1 MKTLQKRHQRGGV
14 TLIVTIAVAVIVA
27 AILIVHFL
35 SRMKPPEVK
44 TFQELVTRVES
55 LNSQISERE
64 QSIIGLVDKYNE
76 SHPGGEID
84 TTGMSSMGMSD
95 DQAELLAAKVAE
107 EQDISYRG
115 MLQDIIDLSGEIDR
129 ISEEMEEVR
138 SRLHPP
144 RAVEK
149 GDSHIRICLDF
160 LSEDIGLDEAE
171 ALRLIEREAMIPE
184 LLPGFE
190 VWNYYGDGIFGTF
203 VTQGSAKVSPNAL
216 RRATKRRIDAERQ
229 NLIQARNQKQQE
241 VDELEARKTEILQ
254 QLRNLEEERQAMM
267 SQMTTMAQS
276 NDSLAAELNSLRYY
290 ADTFRN
296 LEREG
301 AIRKPALGKWQTGD
315 LRAVTLHSTVDL
327 RLEDRFV
334 VTASSV
340 GLDRISKVLLFP
352 RYYKDNSDYRV
363 EISDDRSSATVILQR
378 PEKFN
383 LAQLIVA
390 VN

>member
-1 MKTLQKRHQRGGV
+1 MKALQTRHQRGGV
-14 TLIVTIAVAVIVA
+14 TLVVTIAVAVIVA
-27 AILIVHFL
+27 AILVVHFL

-44 TFQELVTRVES
+44 TFQELVTRVET
-55 LNSQISERE
+55 LNSQISDRE
-64 QSIIGLVDKYNE
+64 QSILQLVSKYNE

-95 DQAELLAAKVAE
+95 DQAELLAARVAE
-107 EQDISYRG
+107 EKDISYRG
-115 MLQDIIDLSGEIDR
+115 MLQDIIDLNAEIGR
-129 ISEEMEEVR
+129 IGDEMEEIR
-138 SRLHPP
+138 SRLRPP
-144 RAVEK
+144 HAVQE
-149 GDSHIRICLDF
+149 GDSHIRISLDF
-160 LSEDIGLDEAE
+160 LTSEIGLSEEE

-184 LLPGFE
+184 LMPGFE
-190 VWNYYGDGIFGTF
+190 VWNYYGEGVFGTF
-203 VTQGSAKVSPNAL
+203 VTQGTAKVSPNEL

-241 VDELEARKTEILQ
+241 VDELEARKTELLQ

-267 SQMTTMAQS
+267 SQMTQMAES
-276 NDSLAAELNSLRYY
+276 NDSLAAELNSLHYF

-296 LEREG
+296 LEQRG

-315 LRAVTLHSTVDL
+315 IQAVTLHSAVDL

-340 GLDRISKVLLFP
+340 GLEKISKVLVFP
-352 RYYKDNSDYRV
+352 RYFKDNSDYRV
-363 EISDDRSSATVILQR
+363 EISDDKTSATVILQR
-378 PEKFN
+378 PEKFS

-390 VN
+390 LN